1 MYKGPIWRKISRAAS
16 LIMNNQKE
24 IYFILV
30 TLGIIGSIAYGAF
43 FYYEILDSSYA
54 ESPKTFIDY
63 LIRPSLL
70 ALFVVAILIMFTVF
84 FARVLS
90 LSALKSLT
98 VFKLGVEFG
107 EWEEKE
113 RAIASNFRFTSSVLK
128 NHEDTLI
135 KLVREKR
142 TTLPD
147 IVEYLVAEFNKLI
160 KATKNDVKM
169 EIDIVSYSQLE
180 NFEQNVYEEIISDP
194 YSTTRYYN
202 SVFGPYNL
210 LLGVVERPH
219 REDTVIVR
227 MRKESS
233 YVMDEYDRETLE
245 SLLAYA
251 VNLKET
257 LELRKKA
264 YLQGG
269 ITTNEAEVPAE
280 PWVLANSN
288 SLPEKLTSSLS
299 KDQSMSDEH
308 YSSPAFEDYEKTPMS
323 IMDLYHKRN
332 C

>member
-16 LIMNNQKE
+16 MIMNNQKE
-24 IYFILV
+24 IYFILI
-30 TLGIIGSIAYGAF
+30 TLGIIGSIAYGGF
-43 FYYEILDSSYA
+43 FYYEILDSAYA

-70 ALFVVAILIMFTVF
+70 ALFVIAILILFTVF

-113 RAIASNFRFTSSVLK
+113 RAITSNFRFTSSVLK
-128 NHEDTLI
+128 NHDDTLI

-142 TTLPD
+142 TALPD
-147 IVEYLVAEFNKLI
+147 IVDYLVAEFNKLI
-160 KATKNDVKM
+160 KATKSEVKL

-180 NFEQNVYEEIISDP
+180 SFEQNVYEEILSDP

-210 LLGVVERPH
+210 LLGVVERPK
-219 REDTVIVR
+219 EDGTIIVR
-227 MRKESS
+227 MRKENS
-233 YVMDEYDRETLE
+233 YSMDEYDRETLE

-257 LELRKKA
+257 LELRKRA
-264 YLQGG
+264 YLQGVANTDG
-269 ITTNEAEVPAE
+269 VEVPAE
-280 PWVLANSN
+280 PWVLTNSN
-288 SLPEKLTSSLS
+288 SLPEKLTSSIS
-299 KDQSMSDEH
+299 KEHSTSDDH
-308 YSSPAFEDYEKTPMS
+308 YSSPEYEDHEKTPLS
-323 IMDLYHKRN
+323 IMDLYNKRN
-332 C
+332 G